1 MLTVFLAHFSFHRVY
16 PLTTILATKRN
27 IYSPFSLF
35 MLALLGCEQSFI
47 SFFESHGPRARVP
60 CPPQPLFDSPQTS
73 CGTLEA
79 KVAVVY
85 EKMDRTI
92 PEFSGAVIL
101 PTSMKYKKVT
111 DIHKAIHRI
120 LRKLL
125 LTQSITINNN
135 RLTLFTNECYFIRLT
150 HENTWNN
157 I

>member
-1 MLTVFLAHFSFHRVY
+1 MSTVFLAHYQFHGAHT
-16 PLTTILATKRN
+16 LTTIIWLQKETS
-27 IYSPFSLF
+27 IHLSLF
-35 MLALLGCEQSFI
+35 SCWRCWAANSLLFF
-47 SFFESHGPRARVP
+47 FFESHGPRARVP

-73 CGTLEA
+73 CGTPEA

-92 PEFSGAVIL
+92 PGFSCAVIL

-125 LTQSITINNN
+125 LTQLITINNN

-150 HENTWNN
+150 HENT
-157 I
+157 

>member
-1 MLTVFLAHFSFHRVY
+1 MLTVFLAHYQFHGAHT
-16 PLTTILATKRN
+16 LTTIIWLQKETS
-27 IYSPFSLF
+27 IHLSLF
-35 MLALLGCEQSFI
+35 SCWRCQAANSLLFF
-47 SFFESHGPRARVP
+47 FFESHGPRARVP
-60 CPPQPLFDSPQTS
+60 CSPQPLFDSPQTS
-73 CGTLEA
+73 CGTPEA

-92 PEFSGAVIL
+92 PGFSCAVIL

-125 LTQSITINNN
+125 LTQLITINNN

-150 HENTWNN
+150 HENT
-157 I
+157 

>member
-1 MLTVFLAHFSFHRVY
+1 MLTVFLAHYQFHGAHT
-16 PLTTILATKRN
+16 LTTIIWLQKETS
-27 IYSPFSLF
+27 IHLSLF
-35 MLALLGCEQSFI
+35 SCWRCWAANSLLFF
-47 SFFESHGPRARVP
+47 FFESHGPRARVP

-73 CGTLEA
+73 CGTPEA

-92 PEFSGAVIL
+92 PGFSCAVIL

-125 LTQSITINNN
+125 LTQLIIINNN

-150 HENTWNN
+150 HENT
-157 I
+157 